1 MNKYKIFILVV
12 LAVVCGICFFIFNQK
27 IRVSVI
33 IPVYNSEKYLETCLD
48 SLEKQT
54 LDGIEF
60 VVINDGST
68 DKSYEIMQR
77 YAKKDKRFKI
87 YSKENEGVGKARNM
101 GLKLAKGEYVGYL
114 DSDDYV
120 SKNYFAELYKV
131 AKKYDADVSVIS
143 SFFRFKDNYF
153 QSSKTL
159 ADKFVKQNVYFVDDI
174 SFEVGNLG
182 QQWDKIYKKSF
193 LDRYNIKSY
202 DERLWFEDEWFS
214 SMVALYANKIAF
226 TDKGD
231 YYYRYNPTGI
241 TQSLSL
247 NKNVFEKGLVLYQ
260 KLIDNVN
267 LMNTNQ
273 EKKKEIIG
281 KINKKI
287 EWYEATYNKNNHLY
301 QN

>member
-131 AKKYDADVSVIS
+131 AKKYDADVSVVS

-193 LDRYNIKSY
+193 LNRYNIKSY

-241 TQSLSL
+241 TQSLRL

-287 EWYEATYNKNNHLY
+287 EWYKATYNKNNHLY